1 MSDFVQPA
9 YGDRS
14 LADVFPAVAR
24 AVGRPVDGTDTGS
37 GAVWGLPEAPSYVVF
52 LVDGLGLMQLEAH
65 AEEAPYLHGLL
76 GDTAQGTAGVPST
89 TATSL
94 TSLGTALP
102 PGAHG
107 VVGFSSR
114 IPGTDE
120 LLYALAWS
128 KHVDPHLWQPHP
140 TVFTRMATAGIEVT
154 TVNKREFR
162 GSGLT
167 EASSRGA
174 DFVGADRLGE
184 RFVAVQAATRA
195 PGSVAYMYEGDLDW
209 TGHRY
214 GVDSAQWRS
223 QLSMIDMAAQRFRE
237 ELPPEVR
244 IVVVADHGM
253 VDATEQVDI
262 DQVDGMRDG
271 ITLIGGEAR
280 LRYLYCGNGA
290 VDDVV
295 ARWREVLGERA
306 EVLPREEA
314 IARGWFGDVA
324 PTVRPRLGDVV
335 VAARGETLIVTTRDN
350 PYEARLVGMHGSLT
364 PAEMLIP
371 VLVD

>member
-1 MSDFVQPA
+1 MSDFVEPA
-9 YGDRS
+9 YGDSS

-24 AVGRPVDGTDTGS
+24 AVGGPVDDGDA
-37 GAVWGLPEAPSYVVF
+37 GAAWALPEAPAYVVF
-52 LVDGLGLMQLEAH
+52 LIDGLGRLQLEEH
-65 AEEAPYLHGLL
+65 AEEAPYLHARLT
-76 GDTAQGTAGVPST
+76 DRSHGTAGVPST

-128 KHVDPHLWQPHP
+128 KHVDPHEWQPHP
-140 TVFTRMATAGIEVT
+140 TVFTRMAAAGLEVT

-174 DFVGADRLGE
+174 TFVGADRLGE
-184 RFVAVQAATRA
+184 RLVAVQAATRF
-195 PGSVAYMYEGDLDW
+195 PRSVAYMYEGDLDW

-214 GVDSAQWRS
+214 GVDSPQWRA
-223 QLSMIDMAAQRFRE
+223 QLSMVDMAAQRFRE
-237 ELPPEVR
+237 ELPPHVR
-244 IVVVADHGM
+244 VLVVADHGM
-253 VDATEQVDI
+253 VDATRHVDI
-262 DQVDGMRDG
+262 DEHDGLRDG
-271 ITLIGGEAR
+271 VALVGGEPR
-280 LRYLYCGNGA
+280 LRYLYCDNGA
-290 VDDVV
+290 VEDV
-295 ARWREVLGERA
+295 ADRWRAVLGARA
-306 EVLPREEA
+306 EVLLGDEA
-314 IARGWFGDVA
+314 VARGWFGEVD
-324 PTVRPRLGDVV
+324 PQVRPRLGDVV
-335 VAARGETLIVTTRDN
+335 VAARGDTTVVSTRDN
-350 PYEARLVGMHGSLT
+350 PYEARLIGMHGSLT

-371 VLVD
+371 VIVD